1 MESTK
6 KYWLIIEPYVY
17 INLTEENVL
26 LYNTLDSAF
35 IESSQIE
42 VIDLIRE
49 LLKEENVGVIRIET
63 KQLAEQP
70 VIKIFIDE
78 LREKFMGDLV
88 DQSLQMDVQSRYYLL
103 SIIQLGQIEDAIST
117 F

>member
-88 DQSLQMDVQSRYYLL
+88 DQSLSNGRPVQILPFINYPTWSNR
-103 SIIQLGQIEDAIST
+103 G
-117 F
+117 

>member
-49 LLKEENVGVIRIET
+49 LL
-63 KQLAEQP
+63 
-70 VIKIFIDE
+70 
-78 LREKFMGDLV
+78 M
-88 DQSLQMDVQSRYYLL
+88 
-103 SIIQLGQIEDAIST
+103 
-117 F
+117 